1 MAPVSTPVLEIKDLT
16 VEYVANNQRL
26 PAVSSLSLSVRE
38 GEIYGLVG
46 ESGCGKS
53 TAALACVR
61 YLPPKTLLRGQV
73 NLMGED
79 MLTIPGKRLREL
91 RGNRVAMVYQD
102 PLAALNP
109 SMSIMAQI
117 QEILTEHERISASSA
132 RQRCLDL
139 LEKVRIADPLD
150 VARRYPHQLS
160 GGMQQRV
167 LIAMALLMHPALLI
181 MDEPTTGLDVTIEA
195 AVLDLVNELRKEF
208 GTSILFISHNL
219 GVVARLCDRVGVM
232 YAGQMVEEAPVL
244 DLFKNPQHPYTLGLL
259 RCIPRKGSRKATNA
273 LWSIPGHVPALYEL
287 PNHCYFASRCP
298 AAREECRRTQPPV
311 IETAPGRRSRCLYWD
326 QLGELQAQQMA
337 GPGELPAALPRPAPG
352 QAAPRPP
359 DQQGLVVSDLKIH
372 FKVAGSILSL
382 SPVAKTVKAVDGIS
396 FQLPPG
402 KTVGIVGE
410 SGCGKSTLARAIA
423 GLNPIAG
430 GEMSLKGS
438 SLARPVNR
446 RDKKVLSS
454 LQMVFQNPDSTLNP
468 QKTVGQELSRPLRLF
483 NIVPKEEEAAAVE
496 KLLAAV
502 NLSPAYRDRYPQQLS
517 GGEKQRVAIARAFAG
532 SPSLVLCDE
541 PTSSLDVSVQ
551 SMVLNLL
558 QRLQQESD
566 VSLLFISH
574 DLGVVRYIS
583 DYIGVVY
590 LGKLCEYGTTQQ
602 VFEPPYHPYT
612 EALLSAIPVPDPT
625 VHQQRINL
633 EGSIPSSINPP
644 PGCRFHTRCPRK
656 IGAVCENVPPPQ
668 QSLGEHLL
676 FCHIPAAEL
685 LQQQANLG

>member
-1 MAPVSTPVLEIKDLT
+1 MTANPSSAPVLEIKNLT

-26 PAVSSLSLSVRE
+26 PAVSNLSLTVRP

-61 YLPPKTLLRGQV
+61 YLPPKTRLQGQI
-73 NLMGED
+73 NLIGED
-79 MLTIPGKRLREL
+79 ILTINSKRLREL

-109 SMSIMAQI
+109 SMSIMAQM
-117 QEILTEHERISASSA
+117 QEILVEHERISSASA
-132 RQRCLDL
+132 RKRCMDL
-139 LEKVRIADPLD
+139 LEKVRIADPQD
-150 VARRYPHQLS
+150 VAGRYPHQLS

-167 LIAMALLMHPALLI
+167 LIAMALLLHPSLLI
-181 MDEPTTGLDVTIEA
+181 MDEPTTGLDVTIES
-195 AVLDLVNELRKEF
+195 AVLDLVNELRQEF
-208 GTSILFISHNL
+208 NTAILFISHNL

-259 RCIPRKGSRKATNA
+259 RCIPRKGSRKAANA

-287 PNHCYFASRCP
+287 PDHCYFASRCP
-298 AAREECRRTQPPV
+298 AVREECKHTHPPIV
-311 IETAPGRRSRCLYWD
+311 DTSPVRRSRCLYWD
-326 QLGELQAQQMA
+326 QLGSLQNQ
-337 GPGELPAALPRPAPG
+337 PADEAESAPLLDST
-352 QAAPRPP
+352 RE
-359 DQQGLVVSDLKIH
+359 QGSEGLSISDLKIH
-372 FKVAGSILSL
+372 FKVTGGILAL
-382 SPVAKTVKAVDGIS
+382 SPATKTVKAVDGIS

-410 SGCGKSTLARAIA
+410 SGCGKSTLARAVA
-423 GLNPIAG
+423 GLTPVAHGTMRLNG
-430 GEMSLKGS
+430 GDLN
-438 SLARPVNR
+438 LPVNR
-446 RDKKVLSS
+446 RDRKVLRA

-468 QKTVGQELSRPLRLF
+468 QKTVGEELARPLRLF
-483 NIVPKEEEAAAVE
+483 NLVSKKEEKAAVE

-502 NLSPAYRDRYPQQLS
+502 NLSPAYRERYPQQLS

-558 QRLQQESD
+558 QRLQRETD

-590 LGKLCEYGTTQQ
+590 LGKLCEFGTTQQ
-602 VFEPPYHPYT
+602 IFEPPYHPYT

-625 VHQQRINL
+625 VHRQRINL
-633 EGSIPSSINPP
+633 EGNIPSSITPP
-644 PGCRFHTRCPRK
+644 VGCRFHTRCPRK
-656 IGAVCENVPPPQ
+656 IGPICENVPPPEQ
-668 QSLGEHLL
+668 ALGEHILN
-676 FCHIPAAEL
+676 CHIPAAEL
-685 LQQQANLG
+685 LTQQANLG

>member
-1 MAPVSTPVLEIKDLT
+1 MTAIPSATPVLEINNLT
-16 VEYVANNQRL
+16 VEYVSNNQRL
-26 PAVSSLSLSVRE
+26 PAVSNLSLTVHQSEV
-38 GEIYGLVG
+38 YGLVG

-61 YLPPKTLLRGQV
+61 YLPPKTRLEGQV
-73 NLMGED
+73 KLIGED
-79 MLTIPGKRLREL
+79 ILTLNSKRLREL

-109 SMSIMAQI
+109 SMSVISQM
-117 QEILTEHERISASSA
+117 QEILVEHEHISNSKA
-132 RQRCLDL
+132 RGRCLEL

-150 VARRYPHQLS
+150 VAGRFPHQLS

-167 LIAMALLMHPALLI
+167 LIAMALLMHPSLLI
-181 MDEPTTGLDVTIEA
+181 MDEPTTGLDVTIES
-195 AVLDLVNELRKEF
+195 AVLDLVNDLRKEF
-208 GTSILFISHNL
+208 NTAILFISHNL

-232 YAGQMVEEAPVL
+232 YAGQMVEEASVV

-259 RCIPRKGSRKATNA
+259 RCIPRKGSSKANNA
-273 LWSIPGHVPALYEL
+273 LWSIPGHVPALSEL
-287 PNHCYFASRCP
+287 PNHCYFASRC
-298 AAREECRRTQPPV
+298 AAVREECRHSQPAL
-311 IETAPGRRSRCLYWD
+311 IQTSDSRRSRCLYWN
-326 QLGELQAQQMA
+326 QLETLQAESFLETGQEYNQKSPHEA
-337 GPGELPAALPRPAPG
+337 GR
-352 QAAPRPP
+352 
-359 DQQGLVVSDLKIH
+359 QGLDIVDLKIH
-372 FKVAGSILSL
+372 FKVTGGILSL
-382 SPVAKTVKAVDGIS
+382 SPTQKTVKAVDGIR

-410 SGCGKSTLARAIA
+410 SGCGKSTLARAVA
-423 GLNPIAG
+423 GLTPIVSG
-430 GEMSLKGS
+430 KMSLNGQD
-438 SLARPVNR
+438 LNLPVNKR
-446 RDKKVLSS
+446 KKKVLST

-468 QKTVGQELSRPLRLF
+468 QKTVEQELTRPLRLF
-483 NIVPKEEEAAAVE
+483 NIVPRDQEKATVE

-502 NLSPAYRDRYPQQLS
+502 NLSPSYRERYPQQLS

-532 SPSLVLCDE
+532 NPQLVLCDE

-558 QRLQQESD
+558 QRLQRETN

-625 VHQQRINL
+625 VHKQRIHL
-633 EGSIPSSINPP
+633 EGNIPSSIAPP
-644 PGCRFHTRCPRK
+644 VGCRFHTRCPRK
-656 IGAVCENVPPPQ
+656 LGPICENVPPAEQ
-668 QSLGEHLL
+668 VLGEHSL
-676 FCHIPAAEL
+676 FCHIPAQEL
-685 LQQQANLG
+685 LASQTNLS